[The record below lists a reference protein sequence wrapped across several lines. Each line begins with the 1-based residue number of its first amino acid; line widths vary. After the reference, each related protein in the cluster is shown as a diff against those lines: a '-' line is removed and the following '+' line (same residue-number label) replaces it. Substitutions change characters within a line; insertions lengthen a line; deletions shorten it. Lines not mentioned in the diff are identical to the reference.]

1 MRKKVIVLSLILA
14 IVIYGVL
21 LIYVFA
27 VSPSIK
33 EKSISKWIQK
43 EVSREP
49 KYKEREICSECHFEV
64 YKMLIEGN
72 HSSLECEV
80 CHGVGDKHTIY
91 RTKESIRVDD
101 SRDSCLVCHKSIPG
115 RKAIATVGEDHYVGV
130 KCVVCHNT
138 HG

>member
-49 KYKEREICSECHFEV
+49 KYKE
-64 YKMLIEGN
+64 
-72 HSSLECEV
+72 
-80 CHGVGDKHTIY
+80 
-91 RTKESIRVDD
+91 
-101 SRDSCLVCHKSIPG
+101 
-115 RKAIATVGEDHYVGV
+115 
-130 KCVVCHNT
+130 
-138 HG
+138 